1 MELNRDALDF
11 LSVVPSLRTEGADVI
26 AKFDIYLNTTELF
39 FDDARAVDFGIVL
52 VGDDFD
58 YISYEQNSEFG
69 GAFYAAVNDADAVA
83 EGGSGAIWLSAVATN
98 GYAPVDEAD
107 DEPIITLNTLVN
119 TEKLLAE
126 LDGSLK
132 IFNAYVDEVAVD
144 DDYEYE
150 FVYDI
155 NFLDIIPHEDIII
168 ASE

>member
-1 MELNRDALDF
+1 M
-11 LSVVPSLRTEGADVI
+11 
-26 AKFDIYLNTTELF
+26 
-39 FDDARAVDFGIVL
+39 
-52 VGDDFD
+52 
-58 YISYEQNSEFG
+58 
-69 GAFYAAVNDADAVA
+69 
-83 EGGSGAIWLSAVATN
+83 ATN